1 MSDFNVIANT
11 PKLRAFDVVG
21 KDKRINNKDLQE
33 ILSKAGGYKVKAQ
46 LLQAVREEAAAQY
59 KKGNYARAYRLE
71 VAANRIEHTG
81 FVTQSPKA
89 SSEALIGTIA
99 HFEEIGLMTDI
110 DALSKYLKV
119 KKDSI
124 CISDYERPL
133 IDKFLKVV
141 KGRPASL
148 LNNAEKKEIKGVVEK
163 LMKQFK
169 HDLEI
174 FEASQ
179 KKIIA

>member
-1 MSDFNVIANT
+1 MSDFNIIANT

-33 ILSKAGGYKVKAQ
+33 ILSKAGGDEVKAK
-46 LLQAVREEAAAQY
+46 LVLAVREEAAAQY

-71 VAANRIEHTG
+71 IAANKIEHTG
-81 FVTQSPKA
+81 LI
-89 SSEALIGTIA
+89 SSGHSSLTDYTTIFEDVVLIS
-99 HFEEIGLMTDI
+99 DI
-110 DALSKYLKV
+110 DRLSAYFRV

-124 CISDYERPL
+124 CISGYEKPL
-133 IDKFLKVV
+133 IDKFLKTVN
-141 KGRPASL
+141 GRPAKL
-148 LNNAEKKEIKGVVEK
+148 LNNTEIKEVKDVVEK
-163 LMKQFK
+163 LIKQFK
-169 HDLEI
+169 HDLEL